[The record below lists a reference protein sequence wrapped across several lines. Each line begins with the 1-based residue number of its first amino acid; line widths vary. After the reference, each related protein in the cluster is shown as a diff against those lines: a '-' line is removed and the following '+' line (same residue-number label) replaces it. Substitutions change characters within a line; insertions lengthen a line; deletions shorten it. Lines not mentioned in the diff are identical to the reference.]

1 MGRRIPIGY
10 KMVDGKTVIDEE
22 KAGVVKQVFSD
33 YLNGISTDKIAEIL
47 ISKGIYNPSGKIS
60 WSYGT
65 VRKILVNIKYLGDEM
80 HPQII
85 DENTFELVQ
94 KRREEIARRLGKSKK
109 LNSPKKQDIFINKIR
124 CGQCGESYREYVK
137 NTGKPSEVR
146 DWKCKRYINQN
157 KIKCKNLFLTNE
169 DIENIFISAT
179 NKLLSRLWLLDKKKK
194 KEPIK
199 MSLEIREIEER
210 IKELEEEE
218 EKFSSKELS
227 ELIFK
232 RAKGY
237 YSISKIDDYE
247 YKTEK
252 VRQALEGKERL
263 EEFDEDLFKTIIKQI
278 IIQMDRKIVV
288 EFINEITM
296 EEDYEDIRKDG

>member
-10 KMVDGKTVIDEE
+10 KMVNGKTVIDEE

-85 DENTFELVQ
+85 DKNTFELVQ
-94 KRREEIARRLGKSKK
+94 KRREEIATRFGKSKK
-109 LNSPKKQDIFINKIR
+109 FNSPKKQDIFINKIR

-146 DWKCKRYINQN
+146 DWKCKGYIPKN
-157 KIKCKNLFLTNE
+157 KIRCKNLFLTNG

-179 NKLLSRLWLLDKKKK
+179 NKLLSRLWLLDKEKKQ
-194 KEPIK
+194 EPIK
-199 MSLEIREIEER
+199 VTLEIREIEER
-210 IKELEEEE
+210 IKELEEE

-232 RAKGY
+232 RAKAY
-237 YSISKIDDYE
+237 YSIAKIDDYE

-252 VRQALEGKERL
+252 IRQALEGKEKL
-263 EEFDEDLFKTIIKQI
+263 EEFDEDLFKTIIKET
-278 IIQMDRKIVV
+278 IIQVDGRIVV